1 MNTVLSMLENYLAGL
16 TDNTFKPVPDSVAA
30 SRLPMF
36 VGQIYDP
43 FRAHLFGRDVLLMLW
58 KRKQHPVPSEV
69 VSHVRLVQKYLHEEM
84 PVFVFPSLLAYERG
98 RLMQQGLAFIV
109 PEKQIFLPPRLVDIR
124 ESNYRVVRIAVL
136 SESFLSSPAQA
147 MLLCYLQK
155 PEAGQIWTLQEWAKK
170 LGYSAMTITRVC
182 QDLEK
187 NNLCKPLPRGRTL
200 TPVFTAQGRELWE
213 RARPLFRNPVERR
226 AHVLHYKPPEPK
238 WLQSGLNA
246 LAQYSDLA
254 ENVNERVVALSASAY
269 RAAREENRFEELPF
283 DEKGTVTVEQW
294 RYPPAPLSPDG
305 KTVDRLSLW
314 LSLRENADPR
324 AQSALN
330 SMLED
335 VPW

>member
-1 MNTVLSMLENYLAGL
+1 MSTVLSMLENYLADL
-16 TDNTFKPVPDSVAA
+16 TDNTFKPAPDPVAA

-69 VSHVRLVQKYLHEEM
+69 ASHVGLVQKYLHEEM

-109 PEKQIFLPPRLVDIR
+109 PEKQIYLPPRLVDLR
-124 ESNYRVVRIAVL
+124 ESNYRAVRNAAFPG
-136 SESFLSSPAQA
+136 SFLSSPAQA
-147 MLLCYLQK
+147 MLLYYLQK
-155 PEAGQIWTLQEWAKK
+155 PEAGLIATLQEWAKK
-170 LGYSAMTITRVC
+170 LGYSAMTITRAC

-187 NNLCKPLPRGRTL
+187 NDLCKPQPRHRSL
-200 TPVFTAQGRELWE
+200 TPIFTAQGRELWE
-213 RARPLFRNPVERR
+213 RAKPLLRNPVERR
-226 AHVLHYKPPEPK
+226 AHVLHYRLPEPT

-246 LAQYSDLA
+246 LAQFSDLA
-254 ENVNERVVALSASAY
+254 EDANERVVALSTSAY
-269 RAAREENRFEELPF
+269 RAAREENKFEELPF

-314 LSLRENADPR
+314 LSLQDNHDERV
-324 AQSALN
+324 QSALET
-330 SMLED
+330 MMEGIK
-335 VPW
+335 W